1 MQMKNEY
8 RVTRQLCR
16 TWLWENMRKPPMLIV
31 FIMWV
36 FISLL
41 VLWGMLYTPFT
52 SLFAIL
58 EIFCL
63 YRAFFRT
70 LLLHRKQY
78 NTLARTYGENWLRT
92 ICFEEDKLAVTEGNV
107 SVSSLQFPYSDIASI
122 EEKDNKVWL
131 RLKNKFSVRLYKDK
145 FIDASWE
152 ECRAFLAEK
161 MSS

>member
-92 ICFEEDKLAVTEGNV
+92 ICFEEDKLVVTEGNV

-145 FIDASWE
+145 FIDASWG